1 MIASKKMTKKH
12 KYTNKLIHETSP
24 YLLQHAHNPVQWNPW
39 NEQAILRAKKENKPI
54 FLSIG
59 YSSCHWC
66 HVMER
71 ESFKNNE
78 MAHILNKNFIPI
90 KVDREERPDI
100 DDIYM
105 SAVVALS
112 GRGGWPLT
120 VFLTPDLKPFFGGTY
135 FPPED
140 KHGMIGFR
148 PLITRISEIWK
159 QQRQREKIILDA
171 ERLTN
176 AVKERELA
184 VVSEH
189 HDEELNK
196 DLMKKAVQELEK
208 HFDAEWGGFGS
219 APKFPP
225 YGVLHFLLQ
234 DSYYTKNN
242 SSIEMAVITL
252 DHMYLGGLHDHLAG
266 GFHRYSTDRRWL
278 LPHFEKMLYDN
289 AQLAHVYSHAYLVT
303 KNKNY
308 AHIAH
313 KTLTYI
319 MNYMT
324 DGSGGFY
331 SAEDADV
338 DGKEGL
344 FYLWKQKEIYDL
356 LDQKEADIFS
366 YYYQVKKEG
375 NFPYQESYH
384 KSMNILHITED
395 LSSLSQKFNISKK
408 KLEVILDTA
417 KSKLLNIRDKRIR
430 PFVDD
435 KIITSWNSLAISAF
449 SHGYQVLDDDSY
461 LSHAQKAAH
470 FIIRNLQNKDDLLFH
485 TYRAGEK
492 KCIAYLEDYAFFIR
506 ALIDLYES
514 DFNEKWILNAERLT
528 EDMIDL
534 FWDQKKGHFQNTN
547 QYHKNQIVRTI
558 TLNDTAIPSPSG
570 VAVEVLIRLG
580 RLFQREDY
588 LERSQKILQSIIK
601 YVSEYPQA
609 YMKMLLNV
617 NSLVYPQKEVVLV
630 GEIKSEK
637 TEKLI
642 KTIRK
647 HFIPNHILALLDP
660 KNKSH
665 RDLPSKI
672 PLLKHKKLING
683 IPSVY
688 VCEDYRCKKPV
699 TSSVQLEK
707 QL

>member
-1 MIASKKMTKKH
+1 MISREKMTKKH
-12 KYTNKLIHETSP
+12 KYTNELINETSP

-39 NEQAILRAKKENKPI
+39 NEQAISRAAKENKPI

-78 MAHILNKNFIPI
+78 IADILNKNFISI
-90 KVDREERPDI
+90 KADREERPDI

-148 PLITRISEIWK
+148 HLITRISEIWK
-159 QQRQREKIILDA
+159 QQRQREKIISDA

-176 AVKERELA
+176 ALKERNLA
-184 VVSEH
+184 VVSEP
-189 HDEELNK
+189 HDEEFNK
-196 DLMKKAVQELEK
+196 DLMNKAVQELEK
-208 HFDAEWGGFGS
+208 YFDPEWGGFGS

-225 YGVLHFLLQ
+225 CGTICFLLQ
-234 DSYYTKNN
+234 DYYYTQN
-242 SSIEMAVITL
+242 SRSIEMATTTL
-252 DHMYLGGLHDHLAG
+252 DHMYLGGLYDHLAG
-266 GFHRYSTDRRWL
+266 GFHRYSTDRKWL

-289 AQLAHVYSHAYLVT
+289 AQLASVYSQAYLVT
-303 KNKNY
+303 GNKNY
-308 AHIAH
+308 AHIAQ
-313 KTLTYI
+313 KTFEYI

-324 DGSGGFY
+324 DKSGGFY
-331 SAEDADV
+331 SAEDADIE
-338 DGKEGL
+338 GKEGL

-366 YYYQVKKEG
+366 YYYQVKKQG

-384 KSMNILHITED
+384 KAMNILHITEGI
-395 LSSLSQKFNISKK
+395 SSLSKKFNMSKK
-408 KLEVILDTA
+408 KLGGILDTA
-417 KSKLLNIRDKRIR
+417 KSKLLSIRDKRIR
-430 PFVDD
+430 PFLDD
-435 KIITSWNSLAISAF
+435 KIITSWNSLTISAF
-449 SHGYQVLDDDSY
+449 SHGYQILDDNSY
-461 LSHAQKAAH
+461 LSYAQKAAH
-470 FIIRNLQNKDDLLFH
+470 FIIHNLQNKDGILFH
-485 TYRAGEK
+485 TYRSGEK
-492 KCIAYLEDYAFFIR
+492 KYFAYLEDYAFFIR

-514 DFNEKWILNAERLT
+514 DFDEKWIKHAERLT

-534 FWDQKKGHFQNTN
+534 FWDQKKGHFRNTN

-570 VAVEVLIRLG
+570 VSVEVLIRLG
-580 RLFQREDY
+580 HLFQRNDY

-601 YVSEYPQA
+601 YVSEYPQS

-617 NSLVYPQKEVVLV
+617 SSLVYPQKEVVIV
-630 GEIKSEK
+630 GGKKSEQTK
-637 TEKLI
+637 KLI
-642 KTIRK
+642 KAIRK

-660 KNKSH
+660 KNENH

-683 IPSVY
+683 KPSVY
-688 VCEDYRCKKPV
+688 VCEDYRCKNPV
-699 TSSVQLEK
+699 TSSAQLEK